1 MKKIAAILFLL
12 YSVFATA
19 QKEAQNFCDGEKD
32 GSYFPFITKKKL
44 LWADT
49 FYFEEYKGETMLNGK
64 KYNTYLQTWNNG
76 DTTTLYLREQD
87 GKILQYEKCCES
99 ETIRYD
105 EFFEPGHSW
114 KSQDKKITYKL
125 LSYDSKLDTPYCKYE
140 HLMAIQAEY
149 DKVTFVYYY
158 QKGYGY
164 IGATLKGK
172 IMSCATP
179 EW

>member
-1 MKKIAAILFLL
+1 MKNILCALL
-12 YSVFATA
+12 LLSAFSAFP
-19 QKEAQNFCDGEKD
+19 QKEGQNFCDGEKD

-49 FYFEEYKGETMLNGK
+49 FYFEEYKGETVLNDK

-76 DTTTLYLREQD
+76 NTATIYLREED
-87 GKILQYEKCCES
+87 GKILQYEKCCS
-99 ETIRYD
+99 TETIRYD
-105 EFFEPGHSW
+105 EFFEPGHTW
-114 KSQDKKITYKL
+114 KDADKKITYKL
-125 LSYDSKLDTPYCKYE
+125 LSYNTSLKTPYCQYD

-149 DKVTFVYYY
+149 PEVTFVYYY

-164 IGATLKGK
+164 VGATLKNK

-179 EW
+179 DW